1 MKEKKT
7 MSMHSVTRSN
17 VALNTANDLLTFIA
31 AASRK
36 IKLHE
41 ISVGGMGTASA
52 ANEIAVQR
60 STGGTTGGGAI
71 TPESVDPDSL
81 ADSVTVV
88 NTTWSAQPTLSG
100 TPLLRLPVNAN
111 GGVYRWGGKARAG
124 DRGAQLGAVV
134 HSSSCGQQ
142 QRIDPRGLR
151 TLLNQCGKSRFVI

>member
-1 MKEKKT
+1 

-17 VALNTANDLLTFIA
+17 VALNTANDLLTIIV

-36 IKLHE
+36 IKIHE

-52 ANEIAVQR
+52 ANELAVQR

-111 GGVYRWGGKARAG
+111 GGVYRWLAKPGQELVVRNSG
-124 DRGAQLGAVV
+124 QLSVRPAVG
-134 HSSSCGQQ
+134 SSTVTIHVVYELC
-142 QRIDPRGLR
+142 
-151 TLLNQCGKSRFVI
+151 

>member
-1 MKEKKT
+1 

-36 IKLHE
+36 IKIHE

-88 NTTWSAQPTLSG
+88 NTTWSAQPSLSG

-111 GGVYRWGGKARAG
+111 GGVYRWVAKPGQEIVVRNSG
-124 DRGAQLGAVV
+124 QLSVCPAVG
-134 HSSSCGQQ
+134 SSNVS
-142 QRIDPRGLR
+142 IHVVYELA
-151 TLLNQCGKSRFVI
+151 

>member
-1 MKEKKT
+1 

-36 IKLHE
+36 IKIHE

-71 TPESVDPDSL
+71 SPESVDPDSL
-81 ADSVTVV
+81 ADAVTVV
-88 NTTWSAQPTLSG
+88 NTTWSAQPSLSG
-100 TPLLRLPVNAN
+100 TPILRLPVNAN
-111 GGVYRWGGKARAG
+111 GGVYRWVAKPGQEIVVRNSG
-124 DRGAQLGAVV
+124 QLSVRPAVGNSNV
-134 HSSSCGQQ
+134 SIHVVYELC
-142 QRIDPRGLR
+142 
-151 TLLNQCGKSRFVI
+151 